1 MSIEKTFKKIQEDI
15 EKGDLGKARDRL
27 HSLIF
32 AYPDEIP
39 LRRKLAEIYSILKFP
54 SMAGRYWYL
63 EEIKNKEMEI
73 AIEIFEKSCGKD
85 PLKILFALKFRGN
98 IDKLPKYSKDKL
110 LKIQLECK
118 NKYGAY
124 PVFGLKGIKRWEKNL
139 IKEFKKEFFPFLILF
154 IIIFLIFVGLITVF
168 KWIF

>member
-1 MSIEKTFKKIQEDI
+1 MSIEKTLNRVQSDI

-32 AYPDEIP
+32 AYPDEIS
-39 LRRKLAEIYSILKFP
+39 LRTKLAEIYSILKFP

-63 EEIKNKEMEI
+63 DEIKNKEMET

-85 PLKILFALKFRGN
+85 PLKLLFALKFRGN
-98 IDKLPKYSKDKL
+98 IDKLPRYSKDKL

-124 PVFGLKGIKRWEKNL
+124 PVFGLKGIKKWEKSL
-139 IKEFKKEFFPFLILF
+139 IKEFKNSFFPFLILF
-154 IIIFLIFVGLITVF
+154 IFIFLIFVGFLTVI